1 MGFHFNY
8 NGKYTVAE
16 KQLAEQGRKAS
27 FALSKQI
34 KDMYLNVES
43 TIFLFD
49 TYISSILK
57 YVSEVWGMDK
67 GVNIEK
73 LHLDFCKRLLGVKK
87 STCNIMVYCEL
98 GQLPLKGAFPRTAL
112 FSLI

>member
-1 MGFHFNY
+1 MKKIILIDDSLIEIVNTFSYLALHLNY

-34 KDMYLNVES
+34 KDMYLPVES

-49 TYISSILK
+49 TYISIILN
-57 YVSEVWGMDK
+57 YASEVWGMDK
-67 GVNIEK
+67 GINIEK
-73 LHLDFCKRLLGVKK
+73 LHLDF
-87 STCNIMVYCEL
+87 
-98 GQLPLKGAFPRTAL
+98 
-112 FSLI
+112 

>member
-1 MGFHFNY
+1 MYDYEKVYIDDSLIGIVNTFNYLGLHFNY

-49 TYISSILK
+49 TYISSILN
-57 YVSEVWGMDK
+57 YTSEVWGMDK
-67 GVNIEK
+67 GVNITLRFLQTFVRCYEID
-73 LHLDFCKRLLGVKK
+73 L
-87 STCNIMVYCEL
+87 
-98 GQLPLKGAFPRTAL
+98 
-112 FSLI
+112 